1 MVRNLPDFALDS
13 TIEPGYR
20 LLPIFSFALANN
32 RHSFGM
38 ERPGDILIELRI
50 FKDDTRFSFSKRMG
64 RGGVDTWSENVVKN
78 LEIGVTKFTQR
89 HLVELLKSGIIT
101 KGDKWHQRF
110 ENAIGHDASLKAQ
123 EKVRR
128 LGLPEGIE
136 IEYIERDGTSD
147 FVLKLPS
154 QYKER
159 RVTFSMVI
167 ATVLIVISIAGVA
180 WLRITSLQVATTPVP
195 TIIPI
200 VGTPT
205 ISPTGVITET
215 ATAIITPTAEPTQA
229 VMAAPTEPPIVQ
241 PVAAAPTPN
250 PVTATPS
257 ATSTPRP
264 TRTFTPT
271 PVRTTLACCV
281 YVYGSDNKIY
291 GYRAAGTTVDLYY
304 NMQKNGKI
312 YTGNENGDTWASLE
326 ELKCPV
332 QDQLSLADDAGQ
344 YGHAAAWIGHEDH
357 STRLLHLLVQRERG
371 AARGLFHSRSLRVRF
386 PQSGE
391 EWAGTDHRYELLGRR

>member
-1 MVRNLPDFALDS
+1 
-13 TIEPGYR
+13 
-20 LLPIFSFALANN
+20 
-32 RHSFGM
+32 M

-195 TIIPI
+195 TIVPI

-215 ATAIITPTAEPTQA
+215 ATTIVTPTAEPTQA

-264 TRTFTPT
+264 TRTLTPT

-281 YVYGSDNKIY
+281 YVYGGDNKIY

-332 QDQLSLADDAGQ
+332 KDNCPLPMTPVNTATPPPGSVTKFIPPGCFICS
-344 YGHAAAWIGHEDH
+344 YNEKGEPHGGYF
-357 STRLLHLLVQRERG
+357 TPNRY
-371 AARGLFHSRSLRVRF
+371 RVYI
-386 PQSGE
+386 PQSS
-391 EWAGTDHRYELLGRR
+391 